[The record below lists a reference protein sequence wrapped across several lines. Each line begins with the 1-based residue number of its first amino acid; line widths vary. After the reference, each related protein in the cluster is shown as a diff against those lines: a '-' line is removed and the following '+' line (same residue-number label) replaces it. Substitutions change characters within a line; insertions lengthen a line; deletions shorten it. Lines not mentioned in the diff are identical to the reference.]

1 MADFTPT
8 RIKDQDINGV
18 YTPSGPAQTMRKR
31 MLGDDGASV
40 TGKSEWVRM
49 TPSSKSFFLYN
60 VSRTGAVGAAVV
72 QIHGAME
79 LADVPENT
87 AFQLLATLNA
97 AAPHANVTSP
107 WSYMR
112 AEVTVAGASAV
123 QVGMDTENP

>member
-18 YTPSGPAQTMRKR
+18 HTPRGPAQTMRKR
-31 MLGDDGASV
+31 LLGDAGAV
-40 TGKSEWVRM
+40 LAGKGDWVF
-49 TPSSKSFFLYN
+49 TASSSKTFFLYN
-60 VSRTGAVGAAVV
+60 VSRTGAVGDAVV

-79 LADVPENT
+79 LADVPEDT

-97 AAPHANVTSP
+97 ATPYSDQIGS

-112 AEVTVAGASAV
+112 AEVITPGAAAV

>member
-1 MADFTPT
+1 VADFTPT

-18 YTPSGPAQTMRKR
+18 HTPSGPAQTMRKR
-31 MLGDDGASV
+31 LLGDAGATV
-40 TGKSEWVRM
+40 AGKGEWVRM
-49 TPSSKSFFLYN
+49 ASSSKTFFLYN

-97 AAPHANVTSP
+97 ATPHFNVTAP

-112 AEVTVAGASAV
+112 AEVTVPGAAAV